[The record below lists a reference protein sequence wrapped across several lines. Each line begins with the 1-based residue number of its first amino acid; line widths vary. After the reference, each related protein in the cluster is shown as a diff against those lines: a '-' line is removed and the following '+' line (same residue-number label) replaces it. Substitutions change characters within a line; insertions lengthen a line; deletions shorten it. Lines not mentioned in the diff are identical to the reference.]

1 MTPFMSRPLSMAL
14 ACLVAVLAGPGF
26 ALAKTEIQ
34 LWHGMTGVLSEA
46 LEAQATQ
53 FNDSQDEFVVKP
65 VRKGSE
71 AETLAAAM
79 AAYQQKN
86 PPHLVQVVQAATQT
100 MMLSGAVHP
109 LFELLQQN
117 GIKVEVSDFLKPVV
131 GPYGKD
137 GKLYALP
144 YNAATPILYYNKDA
158 FKKAGLDPEKPPR
171 TWPAVAEHAK
181 KLLASG
187 TKCGFSTGRPS
198 WTMVENMHAIHDQPV
213 ATKNNGLGAVEGVEL
228 LINREFGQKHIGA
241 LADWQENIYSYSGRG
256 NAADPRYINGDCP
269 MYIQSSALIAPFAK
283 AVKFD
288 WGTGELPQWG
298 PPYRKATSITDG
310 GALWALKGRP
320 QAEYRGAARFLE
332 FLAKPEQQMWWQ
344 VTTGDLVI
352 SHTAVKSLEQAYYF
366 VRSPRQYT
374 AFGQITG
381 LPLMAPIALQ
391 DKKVAPAKPDR
402 VTTPNSIGLRLGKL
416 ESIRDA
422 IETELESIF
431 SGRKAVKQGL
441 DDAVAKSN
449 TLLKEFAATSK

>member
-1 MTPFMSRPLSMAL
+1 MKAFTLRSLSMAL
-14 ACLVAVLAGPGF
+14 AGLVAVLAWPGL

-34 LWHGMTGVLSEA
+34 LWHGMSGVLGET
-46 LEAQATQ
+46 LEAQAKQ

-65 VRKGSE
+65 VSKGSE

-86 PPHLVQVVQAATQT
+86 SPHLVQVAQAATQT
-100 MMLSGAVHP
+100 MMLSGAAYP
-109 LFELLQQN
+109 LVELLQQN
-117 GIKVEVSDFLKPVV
+117 GIKVEGSDFIKPVV
-131 GPYGKD
+131 GPYSKD

-144 YNAATPILYYNKDA
+144 YSAATPILYYNKDA

-171 TWPAVAEHAK
+171 TWPMVAEHAK

-187 TKCGFSTGRPS
+187 TKCGFSTGWPS
-198 WTMVENMHAIHDQPV
+198 WTMVENMHAIHDQPF

-256 NAADPRYINGDCP
+256 NTADRRYTSGDCP
-269 MYIQSSALIAPFAK
+269 IYIQSSALIAPFAK
-283 AVKFD
+283 AVKFE

-320 QAEYRGAARFLE
+320 QAEYQGAARFLE
-332 FLAKPEQQMWWQ
+332 FLTKPEQQMWWQ
-344 VTTGDLVI
+344 VTTGELVT
-352 SHTAVKSLEQAYYF
+352 SHTVVKRLEQAYYF
-366 VRSPRQYT
+366 VRSPMQYT

-381 LPLMAPIALQ
+381 LPLTAPVALQ

-402 VTTPNSIGLRLGKL
+402 VTTPNSIGLRLGNL
-416 ESIRDA
+416 EKIRDA

-431 SGRKAVKQGL
+431 AGRKAVKQGL
-441 DDAVAKSN
+441 DDAVTKSN
-449 TLLKEFAATSK
+449 TLLKEFAASGK

>member
-1 MTPFMSRPLSMAL
+1 M
-14 ACLVAVLAGPGF
+14 
-26 ALAKTEIQ
+26 
-34 LWHGMTGVLSEA
+34 
-46 LEAQATQ
+46 
-53 FNDSQDEFVVKP
+53 
-65 VRKGSE
+65 
-71 AETLAAAM
+71 
-79 AAYQQKN
+79 
-86 PPHLVQVVQAATQT
+86 
-100 MMLSGAVHP
+100 
-109 LFELLQQN
+109 
-117 GIKVEVSDFLKPVV
+117 V
-131 GPYGKD
+131 GPYSKD

-144 YNAATPILYYNKDA
+144 YSAATPILYYNKDA

-171 TWPAVAEHAK
+171 TWPTVAEHAK

-269 MYIQSSALIAPFAK
+269 MYIQSSAPIGPFAK

-320 QAEYRGAARFLE
+320 QAEYRGAARFLD
-332 FLAKPEQQMWWQ
+332 FLAKPEQQMWWH

-352 SHTAVKSLEQAYYF
+352 SHTAREEPGAGLLLRAEPQA
-366 VRSPRQYT
+366 VHRLRPDHRP
-374 AFGQITG
+374 AADGARRLAGQEG
-381 LPLMAPIALQ
+381 GAGQAGSGHHAQ
-391 DKKVAPAKPDR
+391 QHRPAAGQAR
-402 VTTPNSIGLRLGKL
+402 VDP
-416 ESIRDA
+416 
-422 IETELESIF
+422 
-431 SGRKAVKQGL
+431 
-441 DDAVAKSN
+441 
-449 TLLKEFAATSK
+449 